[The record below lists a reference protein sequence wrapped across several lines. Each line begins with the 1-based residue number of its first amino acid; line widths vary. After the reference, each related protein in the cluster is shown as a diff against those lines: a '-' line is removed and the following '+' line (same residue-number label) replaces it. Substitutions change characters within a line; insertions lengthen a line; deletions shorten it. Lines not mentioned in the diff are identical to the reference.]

1 MSSQQRSRVQSLN
14 SRAESQQRRPDD
26 SPGLSANQL
35 GKLEVIIPK
44 HLSKQI
50 SPKAD
55 ASLKPL
61 QTNKKPLRAQRPQLQ
76 EILNYY
82 TDEPLKENIP
92 EKEKKKPKP
101 SYHLVEEHNVPTII
115 RDYKR
120 KRQYKKLECLGQG
133 AFAKVYRVATMEGQ
147 FMAAKVIS
155 KSSLLDQRLRNKILA
170 EINIHRSLK
179 HDNIVKFY
187 QCIEDKNNIY
197 LLLELCQNKTLS
209 QMVRNRGGLL
219 TELEVRYYM
228 GQIFT
233 VLRYLSDNRI
243 LHRDLKM
250 SNVLLDANMDCKIG
264 DFGLA
269 ALMLNEEDRKKTV
282 CGTPHY
288 IAPEILFSQGHDH
301 RADIWSAGILMFNLL
316 CGKRPFHHPETK
328 KLYQQVR
335 DNEIKA
341 QFDFPS
347 KEYDISDYAKN
358 LITKLLV
365 NNPDRRLSVIEA
377 LKHPFFQK
385 PIPDKIPQSA
395 FFRPPEYTELFDSS
409 DDAYLTQSKVAV
421 AIHRA
426 KDENE
431 CYLDCDVQPPLTL
444 MEHTLYDPRSQ
455 YPMPHDINS
464 QGSLV
469 VPSTISKKRTAN
481 VKSHSVS
488 DDQSMPELPSESAN
502 VSPKRLC
509 KSASP
514 QKETKTDDPSS
525 VSTDQV
531 KGQYKPFAVPT
542 ALPNR
547 KPMMEEM
554 ADNLNVMIYR
564 TCSSQ
569 QQDRSEILKQDE
581 EFEWSRNNV
590 FLQTWVDFSS
600 SYGFA
605 YRLSDSTYGCLFNDG
620 STLTTIDENHYYY
633 IYHRAEDNRY
643 VEQEYTD
650 IPAELKK
657 KCHIL
662 KQFRIYEGPE
672 LVHRQVAP
680 KATKCTKIHLF
691 KYFVTDKAIAFR
703 LNNGVLQLNFFKHN
717 KVILYERGY
726 KLIYV
731 DKESNMTHYR
741 TLDVLNSGN
750 EEIIEAIKYFYSLL
764 QEQNAQRLQLLR
776 KERWKRFEPS
786 ITKNKS

>member
-14 SRAESQQRRPDD
+14 SRAESQQRRSDD
-26 SPGLSANQL
+26 GPGLSANQL

-44 HLSKQI
+44 HLSKQM
-50 SPKAD
+50 SPKVD
-55 ASLKPL
+55 AGLKPL

-82 TDEPLKENIP
+82 TEEPLKENAP
-92 EKEKKKPKP
+92 EKEKKKPRP
-101 SYHLVEEHNVPTII
+101 EYHLVEEHNVPTVI

-187 QCIEDKNNIY
+187 HCIEDKNNIY

-269 ALMLNEEDRKKTV
+269 ALMLNKEDRKKTV

-316 CGKRPFHHPETK
+316 CGKRPFHHQETK

-341 QFDFPS
+341 QFNFPS

-365 NNPDRRLSVIEA
+365 NNPDQRLSVIEA

-395 FFRPPEYTELFDSS
+395 FFRPPEYKELFEPSE
-409 DDAYLTQSKVAV
+409 DAYLTQSKVAM

-426 KDENE
+426 RDENE
-431 CYLDCDVQPPLTL
+431 CYVDCDIQPPLTL
-444 MEHTLYDPRSQ
+444 MDHTMYDPRSQ
-455 YPMPHDINS
+455 YPMPHDVAS

-469 VPSTISKKRTAN
+469 IPSTVASKKRAASI
-481 VKSHSVS
+481 KSHTNN
-488 DDQSMPELPSESAN
+488 DNQSLPDLNPEITPSS
-502 VSPKRLC
+502 SKRLC
-509 KSASP
+509 SHSKSTPTKSL
-514 QKETKTDDPSS
+514 QQQDKEDKEDAKKKPDEDLFKAFSS
-525 VSTDQV
+525 LSSFTDQT
-531 KGQYKPFAVPT
+531 KDKHTPFAVPT
-542 ALPNR
+542 ALPSR

-554 ADNLNVMIYR
+554 ADNLKVMIHR
-564 TCSSQ
+564 TSSGQ
-569 QQDRSEILKQDE
+569 QQRRNENPKQDK
-581 EFEWSRNNV
+581 EFQWNHHNV

-620 STLTTIDENHYYY
+620 STLTTIDEK
-633 IYHRAEDNRY
+633 AEDNRY
-643 VEQEYTD
+643 VEQEYTT

-691 KYFVTDKAIAFR
+691 KYFVTDNAIAFR
-703 LNNGVLQLNFFKHN
+703 LNNGVLQ
-717 KVILYERGY
+717 VRI
-726 KLIYV
+726 
-731 DKESNMTHYR
+731 S
-741 TLDVLNSGN
+741 
-750 EEIIEAIKYFYSLL
+750 
-764 QEQNAQRLQLLR
+764 
-776 KERWKRFEPS
+776 
-786 ITKNKS
+786 